1 MANLWVIL
9 DRDGVINFDS
19 DEYIKSA
26 DEWRAMPGS
35 LEAMARLY
43 RAGYRLVVASNQS
56 GIARGLF
63 DHRTL
68 AGIHRKMIDAAE
80 RHGARIEA
88 IFYCPHLPASPAQ
101 PVCDCRKPLP
111 GLLHRAMQCFQ
122 LQARNLVLVGD
133 SQRDL
138 EAARAAGIRPILV
151 RSAGQADDPTVE
163 THADLAAVADALLGK
178 AR

>member
-1 MANLWVIL
+1 MADPWVIL

-19 DEYIKSA
+19 RAYIKSA
-26 DEWRAMPGS
+26 DEWRALPGS

-43 RAGYRLVVASNQS
+43 RAGYRLVVATNQS

-63 DHRTL
+63 DHRAL
-68 AGIHRKMIDAAE
+68 AGIHHKMIAAVE

-122 LQARNLVLVGD
+122 LQAGNLVLVGD
-133 SQRDL
+133 SQRDMA
-138 EAARAAGIRPILV
+138 AARAAGIRPILV
-151 RSAGQADDPTVE
+151 RSGGQTDGQTVE
-163 THADLAAVADALLGK
+163 THDDLAAVADALLGK